1 LITVPSKY
9 QELFIKWYCNNPEDL
24 NL

>member
-1 LITVPSKY
+1 VPSKY